1 MNDISQSSYGLETK
15 FSPLARED
23 VEGAVLS
30 GYASVFGIPDQN
42 GDIVEA
48 GAFDASLRRLRDSGR
63 GVKMLW
69 QHDPAEP
76 IGVWS
81 DVAEDALGLRV
92 RGRLLNDV
100 ARGAEATALI
110 HAGAI
115 DGLSIGYRTVRAEK
129 AGRGRRLIEL
139 DLWEVSLVTFPMLPD
154 ARVRAL
160 SPDPDPE
167 ADIAQA
173 LATAL
178 IEARTLF
185 S

>member
-1 MNDISQSSYGLETK
+1 MNTYPEHSLGLETK
-15 FSPLARED
+15 FSPLSRED
-23 VEGAVLS
+23 VTGASLG
-30 GYASVFGIPDQN
+30 GYASVFGMPDQN

-48 GAFDASLRRLRDSGR
+48 GAFEASLRRLRESGR
-63 GVKMLW
+63 TVKMLW

-81 DVAEDALGLRV
+81 DVAEDGVGLRV

-100 ARGAEATALI
+100 ARGAEATALVN
-110 HAGAI
+110 AGAI

-129 AGRGRRLIEL
+129 AGQGRRLIEL

-154 ARVRAL
+154 ARVR
-160 SPDPDPE
+160 SMPTEPE
-167 ADIAQA
+167 VDIAQA
-173 LATAL
+173 LASAL
-178 IEARTLF
+178 MEARDVF